1 MAAFKP
7 QRAAITTKETVF
19 RVFIQEKMKHL
30 HTGQFKQVYK
40 EVKTPLPHVNFLI
53 LGFLVW
59 LEQHYLDYTIKAN
72 LDSAIDDY
80 HKQMDRLENDK
91 NLWSLYTTHGGTDFP
106 LDTASILGTMS
117 LAASRKNHES
127 QRNKDVA
134 VMSLVSLYLCA
145 VK

>member
-1 MAAFKP
+1 MAAFEP
-7 QRAAITTKETVF
+7 QRAAITTKEAVF

-59 LEQHYLDYTIKAN
+59 LEQLYLDYTIKAN

-80 HKQMDRLENDK
+80 HKQMDRLENDR
-91 NLWSLYTTHGGTDFP
+91 NLRGRYTSQPRCGLP
-106 LDTASILGTMS
+106 L
-117 LAASRKNHES
+117 
-127 QRNKDVA
+127 
-134 VMSLVSLYLCA
+134 
-145 VK
+145 

>member
-1 MAAFKP
+1 MAVIEP
-7 QRAAITTKETVF
+7 QRAAITTQEAVF

-72 LDSAIDDY
+72 VDSAIDDY

-91 NLWSLYTTHGGTDFP
+91 NL
-106 LDTASILGTMS
+106 
-117 LAASRKNHES
+117 
-127 QRNKDVA
+127 
-134 VMSLVSLYLCA
+134 
-145 VK
+145 